1 MTSTIDHTKKLV
13 GSLLIAVCFLI
24 PTPAQAFDEAAL
36 KQIKSMGSVLSVMEQ
51 FFDIIDSVHAI
62 ADNPEKSTIYHM
74 HKIKEIHE
82 DLGNKANAVPAIR
95 GVLKDSDNPTIRR
108 AAYLMLGE
116 TLKETGSPQE
126 ALKVLEQG
134 LKESIEKAR

>member
-1 MTSTIDHTKKLV
+1 
-13 GSLLIAVCFLI
+13 
-24 PTPAQAFDEAAL
+24 
-36 KQIKSMGSVLSVMEQ
+36 
-51 FFDIIDSVHAI
+51 
-62 ADNPEKSTIYHM
+62 M